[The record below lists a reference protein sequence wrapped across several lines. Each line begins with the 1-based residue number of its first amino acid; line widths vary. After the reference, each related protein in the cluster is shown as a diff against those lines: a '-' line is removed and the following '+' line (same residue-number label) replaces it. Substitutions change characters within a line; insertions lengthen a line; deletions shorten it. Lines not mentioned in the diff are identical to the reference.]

1 MKVDDM
7 VFGFNDVRFE
17 DLVSQTAIQ
26 TNEDSIPYSFP
37 DVKSL
42 SPEEIRMNLNMLT
55 DLRFPLPFHYE
66 LEQMFFNVL
75 ITSYRNRKS
84 KFSPNTVAAI
94 HAEDRIIDSHHQ
106 LLGNPASAANT
117 GLALLGY
124 SGCGKS
130 SSLEVLIRHT
140 VGPRMERLLMLMQDA
155 ITQNAMNPE
164 LDVDLYFDEQQQT
177 AFSQEYL
184 ESCKDADR
192 LRENVFRNIA
202 AIAGSSYNLSAVS
215 DAYSK
220 VIARSK
226 QKKEEQAL
234 TKAVMKML
242 KRCPATSKKKVL
254 TPVPLEEMRA
264 YLLNSTSETK
274 KDAST

>member
-1 MKVDDM
+1 
-7 VFGFNDVRFE
+7 
-17 DLVSQTAIQ
+17 
-26 TNEDSIPYSFP
+26 
-37 DVKSL
+37 
-42 SPEEIRMNLNMLT
+42 
-55 DLRFPLPFHYE
+55 
-66 LEQMFFNVL
+66 
-75 ITSYRNRKS
+75 
-84 KFSPNTVAAI
+84 
-94 HAEDRIIDSHHQ
+94 
-106 LLGNPASAANT
+106 
-117 GLALLGY
+117 
-124 SGCGKS
+124 
-130 SSLEVLIRHT
+130 
-140 VGPRMERLLMLMQDA
+140 MLMQDA

>member
-1 MKVDDM
+1 MSDA
-7 VFGFNDVRFE
+7 FLIQLNDSFE
-17 DLVSQTAIQ
+17 SLLLL
-26 TNEDSIPYSFP
+26 TNETKVAFIVIGTEDAYSKMFTEP
-37 DVKSL
+37 RTARRIGEVINGNAYCENYQYFSYMLAALFRYQWFEEPIKL
-42 SPEEIRMNLNMLT
+42 TPEIAKAL
-55 DLRFPLPFHYE
+55 YE
-66 LEQMFFNVL
+66 LSHGIVCFL
-75 ITSYRNRKS
+75 IKAYIEMHR
-84 KFSPNTVAAI
+84 AY
-94 HAEDRIIDSHHQ
+94 
-106 LLGNPASAANT
+106 
-117 GLALLGY
+117 Y
-124 SGCGKS
+124 S
-130 SSLEVLIRHT
+130 ETPRPQINDAFIRHT
-140 VGPRMERLLMLMQDA
+140 VGPRMERLHMLMQDA

-242 KRCPATSKKKVL
+242 KRCPATSKKKVGS
-254 TPVPLEEMRA
+254 TPKVVDK
-264 YLLNSTSETK
+264 YLL
-274 KDAST
+274 

>member
-1 MKVDDM
+1 MRLSAMSDA
-7 VFGFNDVRFE
+7 FLIQLNDSFE
-17 DLVSQTAIQ
+17 SLLLL
-26 TNEDSIPYSFP
+26 TNETKVAFIVIGTEAAYSKMFTEP
-37 DVKSL
+37 RTARRIGEVINGNAYCENYQYFSYMLAALFRYQWFEEPIKL
-42 SPEEIRMNLNMLT
+42 TPEIAKAL
-55 DLRFPLPFHYE
+55 YE
-66 LEQMFFNVL
+66 LSHGIVCFL
-75 ITSYRNRKS
+75 IKAYIEMHR
-84 KFSPNTVAAI
+84 AY
-94 HAEDRIIDSHHQ
+94 
-106 LLGNPASAANT
+106 
-117 GLALLGY
+117 Y
-124 SGCGKS
+124 S
-130 SSLEVLIRHT
+130 ETPRPQINDAFIRHT
-140 VGPRMERLLMLMQDA
+140 VGPRMERLHMLMQDA

>member
-1 MKVDDM
+1 M
-7 VFGFNDVRFE
+7 
-17 DLVSQTAIQ
+17 
-26 TNEDSIPYSFP
+26 
-37 DVKSL
+37 
-42 SPEEIRMNLNMLT
+42 
-55 DLRFPLPFHYE
+55 YE
-66 LEQMFFNVL
+66 LSHGIVCFL
-75 ITSYRNRKS
+75 IKAYIEMHR
-84 KFSPNTVAAI
+84 AY
-94 HAEDRIIDSHHQ
+94 
-106 LLGNPASAANT
+106 
-117 GLALLGY
+117 Y
-124 SGCGKS
+124 S
-130 SSLEVLIRHT
+130 ETPRPQINDAFIRHT
-140 VGPRMERLLMLMQDA
+140 VGPRMERLHMLMQDA